1 MADYTPTFLPGTEV
15 TYTAGADIV
24 GGQVVTLSADNVVVP
39 AAGAS
44 NKVVGIA
51 TADTKSGARL
61 TVSRGG
67 IQNPLTTAA
76 IAAGTSFKSA
86 AAGKIAA
93 WVSGTDAADLL
104 IGFTLTT
111 AAAADARPD
120 VMWRA

>member
-1 MADYTPTFLPGTEV
+1 MPEYTPTYLPGTEV
-15 TYTAGADIV
+15 TFTAGADIV
-24 GGQVVTLSADNVVVP
+24 GGQVVVLSTDNTVIP
-39 AAGAS
+39 SAGGS

-51 TADTKSGARL
+51 TNDTKAGARL

-67 IQNPLTTAA
+67 VQNPLTTAA

-93 WVSGTDAADLL
+93 WVSGTDPADQLL
-104 IGFTLTT
+104 GFTLTT

-120 VMWRA
+120 VSWRA